1 MEQEEGDQ
9 YSSSSSSPSDTF
21 KTNLDSQATITLP
34 PASQKRKAGRKKFKE
49 TRHPVFRGVRRR
61 NGSKWVCEVREPN
74 KKSRI
79 WLGTFSTPEMAARAH
94 DVASLALRGENAL
107 LNFPDSA
114 WLLKRAKS
122 ASAGDIQVAA
132 LEAAM
137 AFRAPDMSSPSS
149 SSSWSP
155 APHLTHVAGS
165 RRVRK
170 PSSINVRSQ
179 QEMLE
184 SSLVDSSCATRSGM
198 DGEKASG
205 IDLTCVDGAEQG
217 PNPSTVMFMDE
228 EATYNM
234 PALIDSMAEGLLITP
249 PAMKKGFKWEDMAV
263 EMDLTLWRD

>member
-1 MEQEEGDQ
+1 MEQEDSDQ
-9 YSSSSSSPSDTF
+9 YSSSSSDTF
-21 KTNLDSQATITLP
+21 KTNLDTQPTKTL
-34 PASQKRKAGRKKFKE
+34 
-49 TRHPVFRGVRRR
+49 FRGVRRR

-94 DVASLALRGENAL
+94 DVAALALRGEKAV

-137 AFRAPDMSSPSS
+137 AFRPPDMLSPSS
-149 SSSWSP
+149 SSSSSP
-155 APHLTHVAGS
+155 AASHLMRVTRS
-165 RRVRK
+165 RKVRRR
-170 PSSINVRSQ
+170 PSSINVKNQ
-179 QEMLE
+179 QNMLE
-184 SSLVDSSCATRSGM
+184 SYSLVDSSGETRSEK
-198 DGEKASG
+198 DVEKASG
-205 IDLTCVDGAEQG
+205 TDLTCVNGAEQG
-217 PNPSTVMFMDE
+217 PIPSTVMFMDE

-263 EMDLTLWRD
+263 